1 MLDTVRVFT
10 KIDKKIFLKIKSSSV
25 TSCKF
30 RANTQEIFYEISSD
44 NLKGSYDSSLFVRAD
59 TGEKYGLDKDYIL
72 IVEGSCHKLV
82 WGQNAYK
89 GFYDL
94 EVVVCILK
102 EFVENAYDI
111 KLPSY
116 DHWFLQRVDIS
127 KCFDLLTQTRVI
139 NYINS
144 LSNLDFP
151 RRNLKYY
158 KDSCLYFTGT
168 TTTLKI
174 YNKFLEYKVHDKSKL
189 LKTDFD
195 VEDFE
200 NKVKGFVRFEVEIK
214 KKKLQSMF
222 EKKYTAKMKNL
233 YCKDFDYEMFEKIW
247 CDEFMK
253 VLKVNYTDLKKVSNK
268 VSVKNR
274 IYKNYDN
281 NYANSLYNF
290 YLSLVIDG
298 CKSVRN
304 NTSKSTYYRK
314 IKELKNLG
322 IDFTSNKIS
331 IVYSNKSDFIDIFE
345 MKEVV

>member
-1 MLDTVRVFT
+1 M
-10 KIDKKIFLKIKSSSV
+10 KNIG
-25 TSCKF
+25 
-30 RANTQEIFYEISSD
+30 FY
-44 NLKGSYDSSLFVRAD
+44 
-59 TGEKYGLDKDYIL
+59 KDYIL

-94 EVVVCILK
+94 EVVVCVLK
-102 EFVENAYDI
+102 EFVENAYNI
-111 KLPSY
+111 KLPVY
-116 DHWFLQRVDIS
+116 DKWFLQRVDIS
-127 KCFDLLTQTRVI
+127 KCYDLLTQNRVI

-233 YCKDFDYEMFEKIW
+233 YCKDFDYSDFEKIW

-253 VLKVNYTDLKKVSNK
+253 VLKVNYTDFKKVSNK
-268 VSVKNR
+268 LSVKNR
-274 IYKNYDN
+274 IYKNYNDS
-281 NYANSLYNF
+281 YASSLYNF

-314 IKELKNLG
+314 IKELKDLG
-322 IDFTSNKIS
+322 IDFVSNKIS